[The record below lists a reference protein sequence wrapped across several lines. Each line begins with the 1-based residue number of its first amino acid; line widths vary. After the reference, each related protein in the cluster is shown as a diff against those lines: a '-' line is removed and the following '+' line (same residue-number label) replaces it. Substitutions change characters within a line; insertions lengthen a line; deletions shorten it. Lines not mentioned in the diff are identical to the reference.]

1 MDAERLRRAI
11 VFYAMIAMATI
22 SLVVAVVAIAP
33 LAMRLRDDALITLK
47 TDLGLKVM
55 AAAEVATRAR
65 NLAQQVTSRTV
76 IRERLEAY
84 NRGETTLPD
93 LADFTRDKLA
103 DALNLSPE
111 LHGIVRYA
119 TDGQVVVAVGRQFA
133 HPVAPP
139 VQRDIT
145 MSMSTLDGQ
154 PMLVVTAPIVGRGNI
169 MAGTDLVLV
178 DGTSLSTIVDAFRA
192 IGSSSEAA
200 LVDTSTAAPRV
211 LIASAPRL
219 GAASGITG
227 QGREGTLAIRA
238 ADRNAALLEDDD
250 GYVLAAQP
258 LPASRWVLLLRLR
271 AAEATAAVDRLLLWV
286 MLGASALIAIGVF
299 GLRKVLRPL
308 TGVLIVQ
315 HTDMARQIAELEQA
329 KAELA
334 AKTRSLALSN
344 AELQEYAYA
353 ASHDLQEP
361 VRTIMGFTQLLK
373 RRYYERMGPE
383 ADEFI
388 DFIVE
393 GAERM
398 RRQIQDL
405 LAYARLG
412 RSDTPVHSVDM
423 DAVLAEALEALH
435 GAIAESGAR
444 IDAGPLPKVRG
455 TRDGMVRLMQNLIG
469 NAIKFAMPG
478 QAPHVEIVAMPAHRG
493 WTKVVVR
500 DHGIGIEPDYHER
513 IFHMFERLH
522 PRDQVEGSGIGL
534 AICRKVVELQ
544 GGRLWVESRP
554 GEGAAF
560 HFLLPLAFEQTVLAK
575 ASGPAEP

>member
-1 MDAERLRRAI
+1 
-11 VFYAMIAMATI
+11 MATI
-22 SLVVAVVAIAP
+22 GLVVTTVAVAP
-33 LAMRLRDDALITLK
+33 LALKLRDDALITLK

-84 NRGETTLPD
+84 NRGDTTLAE
-93 LADFTRDKLA
+93 LSAFTRDKLA

-111 LHGIVRYA
+111 LVGILRYA
-119 TDGQVVVAVGRQFA
+119 ADGKVVTEVGRSFRDLA
-133 HPVAPP
+133 TAPP
-139 VQRDIT
+139 AGQRDIT
-145 MSMSTLDGQ
+145 MRIGRLDGDS
-154 PMLVVTAPIVGRGNI
+154 MLVVTAPIIGRGGAV
-169 MAGTDLVLV
+169 AGTDLVLV
-178 DGTSLSTIVDAFRA
+178 DAASLAAIVEAFRA
-192 IGSSSEAA
+192 IGASSEAA
-200 LVDTSTAAPRV
+200 LIDAEAQPPRALIAAP
-211 LIASAPRL
+211 PREA
-219 GAASGITG
+219 GGGITG
-227 QGREGTLAIRA
+227 EGREGSLARRA
-238 ADRNAALLEDDD
+238 LERGAALLDDD
-250 GYVLAAQP
+250 GAYVLAAQP
-258 LPASRWVLLLRLR
+258 LPASPWVLVMRLR

-286 MLGASALIAIGVF
+286 MLGAVVLIAIGVY
-299 GLRKVLRPL
+299 GLRKLLSPL
-308 TGVLIVQ
+308 TGVFMVQ

-361 VRTIMGFTQLLK
+361 VRTIIGFTQLLK
-373 RRYYERMGPE
+373 RRYYAQMGPE

-398 RRQIQDL
+398 RRQINDL

-412 RSDTPVHSVDM
+412 RNDAPVQSVAM

-435 GAIAESGAR
+435 GAITDSGAR
-444 IDAGPLPKVRG
+444 IEAQSLPRVRG
-455 TRDGMVRLMQNLIG
+455 HRDSLLRLMQNLVG
-469 NAIKFAMPG
+469 NAIKFTKPG
-478 QAPHVEIVAMPAHRG
+478 EPPVIEISAAPANAG
-493 WTKVVVR
+493 WAKFVVR
-500 DHGIGIEPDYHER
+500 DHGIGIEADYHER

-522 PRDQVEGSGIGL
+522 PRKQVDGSGIGL
-534 AICRKVVELQ
+534 AICRKVVEMQ

-560 HFLLPLAFEQTVLAK
+560 HFLLPLAAEEAV
-575 ASGPAEP
+575 PA